1 MAVQI
6 KRAYEKAAAGDGVRV
21 LVDRL
26 WPRGITKTAARIDRW
41 MKDLAPSDE
50 LRKWYHA
57 RPEQWLAFRKR
68 YLEELKEPEAAL
80 ALDELYEIASARKR
94 VTLVY
99 ASREEKHNNAAVLRD
114 LLNGMKKPPR
124 STGPAGEAAAG
135 RMRARA
141 RVPRR

>member
-6 KRAYEKAAAGDGVRV
+6 KRVYEKAAAGDGVRV

>member
-26 WPRGITKTAARIDRW
+26 WPRGITKSAAKIDHW
-41 MKDLAPSDE
+41 MKDLAPSNE

-68 YLEELKEPEAAL
+68 YLEELKQSEAAL
-80 ALDELYEIASARKR
+80 ALDELYEIASACKR

-99 ASREEKHNNAAVLRD
+99 GSREETHNNAAVLRD